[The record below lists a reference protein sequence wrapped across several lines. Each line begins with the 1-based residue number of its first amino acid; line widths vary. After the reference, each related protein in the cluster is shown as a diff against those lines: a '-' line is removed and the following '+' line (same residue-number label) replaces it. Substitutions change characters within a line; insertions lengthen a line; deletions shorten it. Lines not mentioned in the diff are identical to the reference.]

1 MSLFARNA
9 FILASPTLLFLGG
22 IPTVSY
28 RLASTSVTADQ
39 DRTVGYAVLVGA
51 ILLTAFTTWA
61 NFAEMGPD
69 LGRLVSSTCR
79 FPKSSFPCRTELTN
93 LFGFV
98 FLLAFHPILLTVA
111 LLAVNETDWKDK
123 ETIKRWLWSLL
134 LLSILIYCANGLY
147 RTNYWFG
154 YGRGG

>member
-1 MSLFARNA
+1 M
-9 FILASPTLLFLGG
+9 LFLGG

-61 NFAEMGPD
+61 NFAE
-69 LGRLVSSTCR
+69 
-79 FPKSSFPCRTELTN
+79 TN